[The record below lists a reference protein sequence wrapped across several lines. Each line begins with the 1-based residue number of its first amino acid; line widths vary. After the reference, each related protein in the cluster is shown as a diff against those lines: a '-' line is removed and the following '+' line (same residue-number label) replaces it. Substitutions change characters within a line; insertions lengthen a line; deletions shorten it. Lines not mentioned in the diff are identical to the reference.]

1 MTSNNQRGP
10 LVGLRVV
17 DFSTTLAGAYATQF
31 LADCGADVVMIEPTA
46 GNPLRQQPGWPGLL
60 RGKRSVVL
68 DIHDAGD
75 RADID
80 RLLERADVAVMTVR
94 PARASRYGWAPA
106 DISERHPHLV
116 IASITGWGSRG
127 PWRNYKGWEAL
138 VMAKMGVMHEKQGL
152 TPRPGPAYVTTLYAS
167 WGAGHAAVQG
177 ILASLLE
184 RDRTGSG
191 QVVES
196 NLVTGMGAMDPW
208 NWFQEMILDRYP
220 GAFQPAT
227 EPYDEHA
234 RPAGYL
240 VFPLLAAPTKDAH
253 WLQFAQVSPKL
264 MHAWM
269 SELGLLEELKRPKW
283 SDFPMLPTP
292 ELRTEWWDMML
303 ERVQARTLDEWQAA
317 LDANPDLSA
326 ELFRTPEESLE
337 HPQTLFERR
346 SVELIDPKLGPVRQ
360 PSTLIH
366 VEGKPVTDLRA
377 APLRGEHSVEDLDW
391 PDADRGLPRSA
402 SDGDFGLP
410 LRGVTIVEIGSMY
423 AGPYGATIL
432 TDLGARVIKI
442 EPLEGDNIR
451 GMLPFPE
458 AGGAKVLQ
466 GKESCAV
473 DLTTAE
479 GREIVYALVKQAD
492 VVLSCSR
499 GKSAERAMVDE
510 QTLKKINPDV
520 IVLST
525 SGYGLDGPFAH
536 RAAYAPSIG
545 AASGLS
551 LLDSRGAIHAP
562 KDLDDLHRTA
572 AALFAGGTVLAVQCD
587 GIAALGVATA
597 LMLAIYAKT
606 RGIELSGMST
616 TMLGAVQQA
625 LISHNLSYA
634 GKANMPD
641 ADADFFGLNALYRL
655 YRAADGWI
663 FLAAPLPMEWTVFA
677 EAMSPYCSV
686 GADPRFATPAL
697 RVANDAALAAELAAA
712 FATREKAYWE
722 TDLAARDVGCVAV
735 AERSSGIVLQSDDCF
750 EAGYSVECHSPVF
763 DQHRRLAPLH
773 HFSRSRTKADAGCTL
788 GQHTRAIMR
797 EIGLEDEVIDRLEA
811 DRIIACQ

>member
-1 MTSNNQRGP
+1 M
-10 LVGLRVV
+10 V

-31 LADCGADVVMIEPTA
+31 LADCGADVVMVEPAA

-60 RGKRSVVL
+60 RGKRSVAL
-68 DIHDAGD
+68 DLRDTGD
-75 RADID
+75 REEVD

-94 PARASRYGWAPA
+94 PAIAGRYGLVAA
-106 DISERHPHLV
+106 DISARHPHLV
-116 IASITGWGSRG
+116 VASITGWGSRG
-127 PWRNYKGWEAL
+127 PWRDYKGWEAL
-138 VMAKMGVMHEKQGL
+138 VMAKVGVMHEKQGL
-152 TPRPGPAYVTTLYAS
+152 TRRPGPAYVTTLYAS
-167 WGAGHAAVQG
+167 WGAAHAAVQG
-177 ILASLLE
+177 ILASLIE
-184 RDRTGSG
+184 RDCTGRG

-196 NLVTGMGAMDPW
+196 NLVTGLGAMDPW
-208 NWFQEMILDRYP
+208 NWFHEMILDRYP
-220 GAFQPAT
+220 DAFQPAA
-227 EPYDEHA
+227 EPYDQDA
-234 RPAGYL
+234 RPVGYL

-269 SELGLLEELKRPKW
+269 SELDLLEELKKPKW
-283 SDFPMLPTP
+283 QDFPMLPTP

-303 ERVQARTLDEWQAA
+303 ERVQARTLDDWQAA

-326 ELFRTPEESLE
+326 ELFRTPEASLE
-337 HPQTLFERR
+337 HPQTVFEGRA
-346 SVELIDPKLGPVRQ
+346 VELMDPKLGPVRQ

-366 VEGKPVTDLRA
+366 VDGKPVTDLRA
-377 APLRGEHSVEDLDW
+377 APLRGEHRIEELDW
-391 PDADRGLPRSA
+391 HESEHGLPDSA
-402 SDGDFGLP
+402 NDGDFGLP
-410 LRGVTIVEIGSMY
+410 LRGVTIVEMGSMY

-442 EPLEGDNIR
+442 EPLDGDNIR
-451 GMLPFPE
+451 GMLAYPE

-466 GKESCAV
+466 GKESCAI
-473 DLTTAE
+473 DITTAE
-479 GREIVYALVKQAD
+479 GRDLVYALIKNAD
-492 VVLSCSR
+492 VVLNCSR
-499 GKSAERAMVDE
+499 GKSAERAKVDE
-510 QTLKKINPDV
+510 DTLKSINPDL

-551 LLDSRGAIHAP
+551 LLDSHGAAHAP

-587 GIAALGVATA
+587 GIAALGVASA
-597 LMLAIYAKT
+597 LMVGIYAKS
-606 RGIELSGMST
+606 RGVELSGMAT
-616 TMLGAVQQA
+616 TMLGSVQQA

-634 GKANMPD
+634 GKGDMPD
-641 ADADFFGLNALYRL
+641 ADPEFYGLNALYRL

-663 FLAAPLPMEWTVFA
+663 FLAAPLPMEWTVFT
-677 EAMSPYCSV
+677 EAMSLYCAV

-697 RVANDAALAAELAAA
+697 RVTNDAALAAELAAA
-712 FATREKAYWE
+712 FATRDKADWEK
-722 TDLAARDVGCVAV
+722 DLAARDVGCVAV
-735 AERSSGIVLQSDDCF
+735 AERSSGIVLQGDDCF
-750 EAGYSVECHSPVF
+750 EAGYSVESHSPVF

-773 HFSRSRTKADAGCTL
+773 HFSRSLTKADGGCTL

-797 EIGLEDEVIDRLEA
+797 EIGLDDEAIDRLEA
-811 DRIIACQ
+811 DRIIACG